1 MIELRRVKPTYMSE
15 SDIKGSD
22 IFLQDKL
29 VFERGKQ
36 YFIRANSGKG
46 KTSALNFIYGSNLN
60 FEGQILYDGKP
71 YLKDITSVRQQKI
84 SYVFQDFRLFPEI
97 SLYEN
102 IILKN
107 RLTNHKTEAEIQEMI
122 DLVHL
127 HHKRNAVLKTLS
139 LGQKQ
144 RVAILRALC
153 QPFEF
158 LLMDEPFSH
167 LDEENIAILSKLIQH
182 ETQKQGAGMIL
193 TSLGSEYLFNY
204 DQILNV

>member
-15 SDIKGSD
+15 SDITGSD
-22 IFLQDKL
+22 IFLQDNL
-29 VFERGKQ
+29 VFQRKKT

-46 KTSALNFIYGSNLN
+46 KTSVLNFIYGANLN
-60 FEGQILYDGKP
+60 FEGQILYDGKL
-71 YLKDITSVRQQKI
+71 YLHNLTAIRQQKM

-102 IILKN
+102 IVLKN
-107 RLTNHKTEAEIQEMI
+107 RLTNFKTEAEIQEMI
-122 DLVHL
+122 DMVKL

-139 LGQKQ
+139 LGQQQ

-158 LLMDEPFSH
+158 LLIDEPFSH
-167 LDEENIAILSKLIQH
+167 LDDENIDIVSKLIH
-182 ETQKQGAGMIL
+182 REVQKQGAGMIL
-193 TSLGSEYLFNY
+193 TSLGTEYLFNY